1 MQQIE
6 VYSPLDFKKW
16 LVVHHQKE
24 IKVALIIYKRHTGLP
39 FPSHRSLLEIAICYG
54 WVDTIVKRLDQDRY
68 IRYFTQRNKN
78 SRWSENT
85 LSYAKE
91 LIREN
96 QMTAFGLK
104 WYQEGKKKK
113 THDHGIPKNPEMPEV
128 LKRALE
134 KNATAKSGFAK
145 LPPSTTKMLIRWYL
159 GSKQGKTQQK
169 RIISIIEQAV
179 ARNQK
184 I

>member
-6 VYSPLDFKKW
+6 VYSPLDFKTW

-24 IKVALIIYKRHTGLP
+24 IKVALIIYKLHTGLP

-159 GSKQGKTQQK
+159 GAKQEKTQQK
-169 RIISIIEQAV
+169 RIKSIIEQAV

>member
-1 MQQIE
+1 
-6 VYSPLDFKKW
+6 
-16 LVVHHQKE
+16 
-24 IKVALIIYKRHTGLP
+24 
-39 FPSHRSLLEIAICYG
+39 
-54 WVDTIVKRLDQDRY
+54 VDTIVKRLDQDRY

-134 KNATAKSGFAK
+134 KNATANQVLQSS
-145 LPPSTTKMLIRWYL
+145 PPPQLKC
-159 GSKQGKTQQK
+159 
-169 RIISIIEQAV
+169 
-179 ARNQK
+179 
-184 I
+184 